1 MKVCVLFFSILR
13 DITACDEVAIDLAS
27 AEPCVATLLDEL
39 FSRWPRLREWDRSLL
54 IAVDQTYAKRDAAL
68 HDGAEVAIMPPVQG
82 G

>member
-1 MKVCVLFFSILR
+1 MKVRVLFFSVLR
-13 DITACDEVAIDLAS
+13 DITGCGEAAVEIAS
-27 AEPCVATLLDEL
+27 ADACVATLLEEV

-54 IAVDQTYAKRDAAL
+54 IAVDQTYEKRDAAL